1 MAPTDPPGPA
11 PGARPPGRIPV
22 GFLAGLAAFCLI
34 AVIALAISVH
44 GGPEPAASGLALAIL
59 PVPLVLAGVL
69 YLDRLEPEPPVLLA
83 ITFIAGAAVAA
94 LIGLLGHAL
103 GNSVITTPELGPKAG
118 ALTTSLGNS
127 LVGALIAESAKGVIL
142 LGVLR
147 YQRAEL
153 DGVGDGVVYAA
164 TIGLGFALVSNLF
177 AYVQA
182 ENSGLSA
189 LISAFFQR
197 GLLTPLWDPLFTAM
211 IGIGVG
217 YAAMQPWRRGVW
229 AIVAGWVVAVVLH
242 TAWDDSVRRGAGWET
257 LTYLVLLVFLG
268 LLVLVMRIDRRRIVG
283 LISKLLPQF
292 QGPEIMTP
300 DDLRMLGDMQQRRL
314 ARQWGR
320 LHCGL
325 KGGQT
330 IADYQ
335 LAATELALTCYR
347 GQQGFLVGEVFATSQ
362 QTRLAAMQR
371 CAVTLRGRQ
380 PRPPHPSWAPYGRSA
395 LALTSPPRPPARS
408 PGRPPSRPAGRSA
421 GHRLDEDPGDD

>member
-1 MAPTDPPGPA
+1 MAPTDPPGLA
-11 PGARPPGRIPV
+11 PDARPPGRIPV
-22 GFLAGLAAFCLI
+22 GFLAGFAAFCLL
-34 AVIALAISVH
+34 AVIALAIAVH
-44 GGPEPAASGLALAIL
+44 GGPAPAAAGLALAIL
-59 PVPLVLAGVL
+59 PVPLGLAGVL

-83 ITFIAGAAVAA
+83 ATFSAGAVVAA

-118 ALTTSLGNS
+118 ALTTTLGNS
-127 LVGALIAESAKGVIL
+127 LVGALIAETLKGAIL
-142 LGVLR
+142 LIVLR

-164 TIGLGFALVSNLF
+164 MIGLGFALVSNLF

-217 YAAMQPWRRGVW
+217 YAALHPWRRGIW
-229 AIVAGWVVAVVLH
+229 AIAAGWVVAVVLH
-242 TAWDDSVRRGAGWET
+242 TAWDDSVRRGAGLEA
-257 LTYLVLLVFLG
+257 LVYVILLAFLG
-268 LLVLVMRIDRRRIVG
+268 LLLLAMRIDRRRIVG
-283 LISKLLPQF
+283 LINRSLPQF
-292 QGPEIMTP
+292 QGPDIMTP
-300 DDLRMLGDMQQRRL
+300 DDLQMLGDMQQRRL

-325 KGGQT
+325 SGGQT
-330 IADYQ
+330 IANYQ

-347 GQQGFLVGEVFATSQ
+347 ADQGFLAGEAFAASQ
-362 QTRLAAMQR
+362 QTRLAAMQL
-371 CAVTLRGRQ
+371 AATTLRDRR

-395 LALTSPPRPPARS
+395 LSATQPPKPTTRLA
-408 PGRPPSRPAGRSA
+408 SRPATRPA
-421 GHRLDEDPGDD
+421 RNRLDEDPGDD

>member
-11 PGARPPGRIPV
+11 ADARPAGRVPV
-22 GFLAGLAAFCLI
+22 GFLAGFAAFCLL
-34 AVIALAISVH
+34 AVIALAIAVH
-44 GGPEPAASGLALAIL
+44 GGPAPAAAGLALAIL
-59 PVPLVLAGVL
+59 PVPLVMAGVL
-69 YLDRLEPEPPVLLA
+69 YLDRLEPEPPYLLA
-83 ITFIAGAAVAA
+83 ATFSAGAVVAA

-103 GNSVITTPELGPKAG
+103 GNSVIATPELGPKAG
-118 ALTTSLGNS
+118 ALTTTLGNS
-127 LVGALIAESAKGVIL
+127 LVGALIAETLKGAL
-142 LGVLR
+142 LLVVLR

-164 TIGLGFALVSNLF
+164 MIGLGFALVSNLF

-189 LISAFFQR
+189 LVSAFFQR

-217 YAAMQPWRRGVW
+217 YAARRRWRRGAW
-229 AIVAGWVVAVVLH
+229 AIAAGWVVAVVLH
-242 TAWDDSVRRGAGWET
+242 TAWDDSVRRGAGWEA
-257 LTYLVLLVFLG
+257 LVYLVLLVFLG
-268 LLVLVMRIDRRRIVG
+268 LLLLAMRIDRRRIVG
-283 LISKLLPQF
+283 LINRMLPQF
-292 QGPEIMTP
+292 QGPDIMTP

-325 KGGQT
+325 SGGQA
-330 IADYQ
+330 IANYQ

-347 GQQGFLVGEVFATSQ
+347 ADQGFLIGEAFETSQ
-362 QTRLAAMQR
+362 QTRLAAMQQ
-371 CAVTLRGRQ
+371 AAASLRDRQ

-395 LALTSPPRPPARS
+395 LSVTQPPKPPV
-408 PGRPPSRPAGRSA
+408 RPASRTTRN
-421 GHRLDEDPGDD
+421 RLDEDLGDD